1 MSDARETLEHW
12 TRDFTQAFNDNDL
25 ERVMDYLAKDAV
37 YDQFDD
43 EPAVG
48 HDAIRD
54 AFRPQFEGAFGV
66 MRFDEEDF
74 FVDTDT
80 RKSLISWTCSFDTK
94 RGRAGWRGLDILEFD
109 AVGKIVRKATYAK
122 AKTLQLR
129 DTD

>member
-1 MSDARETLEHW
+1 MSDARESLERW
-12 TRDFTQAFNDNDL
+12 TRDFTQAFNENDL

-43 EPAVG
+43 EPAEG

-54 AFRPQFEGAFGV
+54 AFRPQFEGAYGT

-74 FVDTDT
+74 FVDAEA

-94 RGRAGWRGLDILEFD
+94 KGRAGWRGLDILEFD
-109 AVGKIVRKATYAK
+109 TAGKIVRKATYAK
-122 AKTLQLR
+122 AETLKLR
-129 DTD
+129 SAE